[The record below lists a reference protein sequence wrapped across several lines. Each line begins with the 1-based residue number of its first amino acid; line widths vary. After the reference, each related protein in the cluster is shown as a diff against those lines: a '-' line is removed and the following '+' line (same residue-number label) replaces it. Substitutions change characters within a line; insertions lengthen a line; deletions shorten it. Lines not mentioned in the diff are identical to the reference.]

1 MGAILKT
8 FKAKYTCGKQRWG
21 CIFEKNN
28 HLIQARILCKIC
40 DFQFLG
46 QILSLKK
53 SIFFKHMKIAM
64 KCALVMK
71 YCFRLLKI
79 DSKHLFLMK
88 YHDSGDFQPS
98 GSMLKN
104 VIFRYFC
111 QINNVHIVQYKIL
124 FPLSLPKKLMIKKYG
139 ICAF

>member
-1 MGAILKT
+1 MWEVKVGMYFLGGFGGTIGKYLRAKQSLDSTT
-8 FKAKYTCGKQRWG
+8 F
-21 CIFEKNN
+21 F
-28 HLIQARILCKIC
+28 CKVC

-46 QILSLKK
+46 QVLSLKK

-88 YHDSGDFQPS
+88 YHDSGDFRPS

-111 QINNVHIVQYKIL
+111 QINNVHIVQYKIW
-124 FPLSLPKKLMIKKYG
+124 FPLLLPEHLIIKKYE
-139 ICAF
+139 IWDF